1 LSDLHLMIPGPVG
14 VSQDVLDA
22 MAEPTLPHYG
32 ASWMPLY
39 DETIGLLKRLFETG
53 GDVLIYPGPGTSAL
67 EATMTSLVPRGEG
80 ICVLDNGFFGMR
92 AMQVAEACGLR
103 TWPVQAAW
111 GEPIQPG
118 DLRARLE
125 VLIPQAEREG
135 APIRAVL
142 IVHHETSTGVLN
154 PLKGLTTVAQE
165 FRLAV
170 IVDAV
175 ASFGGTRIPVDAW
188 GIDACVS
195 VANKCLAVPP
205 GVALMTISP
214 HAWEMVKANTT
225 PHGWYHDLRTW
236 AWYIENWGDWHPYPT
251 TLPTN
256 NIVALNRTLKDIFE
270 MGLDAHFASFCDA
283 AARVRAGMAELGFG
297 MLPDEAYAAPMISA
311 FTAREGVKIGE
322 MLAYLLNEHHLM
334 LSGGL
339 GDLRGK
345 IFRVGHMGEA
355 RKLETIDALLG
366 ATREFLTKKGL
377 L

>member
-1 LSDLHLMIPGPVG
+1 MSDLRLMIPGPVG
-14 VSQDVLDA
+14 VSRDVLDA
-22 MAEPTLPHYG
+22 LAEPTLPHYG
-32 ASWMPLY
+32 ANWMPLF
-39 DETIGLLKRLFETG
+39 DETIDLLKRLFETR
-53 GDVLIYPGPGTSAL
+53 GDVLIMPGPGTSAL
-67 EATMTSLVPRGEG
+67 EAAMTSLVPRGDG
-80 ICVLDNGFFGMR
+80 VCIPDNGFFGMR
-92 AMQVAEACGLR
+92 ATQVAEACGLR
-103 TWPVQAAW
+103 TWPVKAAW

-125 VLIPQAEREG
+125 ALIPQAEREG
-135 APIRAVL
+135 TPIRAVL

-154 PLKGLTTVAQE
+154 PLEGLAVVAQE
-165 FRLAV
+165 FGLAV

-175 ASFGGTRIPVDAW
+175 ASFGGIRIPVDTW

-214 HAWEMVKANTT
+214 RAWAMAKVNTK

-236 AWYIENWGDWHPYPT
+236 AWYIENWADWHPYPT

-256 NIVALNRTLKDIFE
+256 NIVALNRVLKDIFE
-270 MGLDAHFASFCDA
+270 VGLDAHFASFRDT
-283 AARVRAGMAELGFG
+283 AARVREGMAELGFG

-311 FTAREGVKIGE
+311 LTAREGVDIGE
-322 MLAYLLNEHHLM
+322 MLAYLLNEHNLM

-339 GDLRGK
+339 GDLKGK

-355 RKLETIDALLG
+355 RKPEVIDALLG
-366 ATREFLTKKGL
+366 AVRGYLTKKGL
-377 L
+377 T